1 LIECSELAFAFFAD
15 RLADSL
21 LLVVSV
27 SLVACVE
34 ASVFA
39 DWAAK
44 VLAWFSDAACC
55 EALFA
60 VAEFALCEA
69 LFEAEAS
76 ASVLEWPLVELL
88 ADPTPEVVRALV

>member
-1 LIECSELAFAFFAD
+1 LTECSEFAFALLTD

-27 SLVACVE
+27 SLVACAE

-39 DWAAK
+39 DWVAK
-44 VLAWFSDAACC
+44 VLAWFSDSACWDAAFS
-55 EALFA
+55 L
-60 VAEFALCEA
+60 AEFALCAA

-76 ASVLEWPLVELL
+76 ASVLE
-88 ADPTPEVVRALV
+88 